1 MRRILIDGDVKV
13 EREQTLPPHKQP
25 AKQNKGRGRHNVNF
39 EECKVRQAEKVSS
52 FSTPGKGEWLCRLSS
67 VDSRMLPLMYVEVR
81 SVSGP
86 STALCS
92 KDLVLESEWQQLS
105 FL

>member
-1 MRRILIDGDVKV
+1 
-13 EREQTLPPHKQP
+13 
-25 AKQNKGRGRHNVNF
+25 
-39 EECKVRQAEKVSS
+39 
-52 FSTPGKGEWLCRLSS
+52 
-67 VDSRMLPLMYVEVR
+67 MLPLMYVEVR